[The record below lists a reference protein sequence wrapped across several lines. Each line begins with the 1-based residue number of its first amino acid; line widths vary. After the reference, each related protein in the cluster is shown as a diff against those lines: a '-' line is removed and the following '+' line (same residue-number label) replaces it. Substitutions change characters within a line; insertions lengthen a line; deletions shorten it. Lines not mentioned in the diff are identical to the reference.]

1 MAATLD
7 DLLKEMKVQTDLLGK
22 IVVLDQA
29 ILQGRQVKV

>member
-7 DLLKEMKVQTDLLGK
+7 DLLKEMKVQTSLLEK
-22 IVVLDQA
+22 VVILDRA